1 MRRRGFLVL
10 GASLSAGPA
19 LARTAPLPEGF
30 ASPEAGFAAF
40 AEGVKTLDDR
50 RLLAILGEGGRQL
63 IWSGDPAGDRLARDK
78 FSTEYAAKADIL
90 RPAPDRAVL
99 QIGQDGWQ
107 LPIPMT
113 ERAGTWRFDTA
124 AGAQMLI
131 DRRIGGNELA
141 AIEVLRAIAAAEREY
156 LAGEGTT
163 GGFPAYARRLL
174 SSPGKRDGLYWP
186 TAEGAPESPLGPL
199 VAEATAGGYRRG
211 RGPQPYHGYLFRIL
225 EGQGAHATGGALSYV
240 VRGRMI
246 GGFAALAS
254 PAQWGSTG
262 LASYLISHHGEVWQS
277 NLGPRTA
284 VRAAAIDR
292 FDPGPAWT
300 KLAG

>member
-1 MRRRGFLVL
+1 MRRRMLLAL
-10 GASLSAGPA
+10 GASVTAGPA

-40 AEGVKTLDDR
+40 AAAVKELDDR
-50 RLLAILGEGGRQL
+50 RLLVMLGEGGRRL
-63 IWSGDPAGDRLARDK
+63 IWSGDPVADRQAREK
-78 FSTEYAAKADIL
+78 FTAEYATKAEIL

-99 QIGQDGWQ
+99 QIGADGWQ

-113 ERAGTWRFDTA
+113 ERTGTWRFDTA

-131 DRRIGGNELA
+131 DRRIGQNELA

-156 LAGEGTT
+156 QAGEGAT
-163 GGFPAYARRLL
+163 GGFPAYARRLFAT
-174 SSPGKRDGLYWP
+174 PGKRDGLYWP
-186 TAEGAPESPLGPL
+186 TAAGEAESPLGPL
-199 VAEATAGGYRRG
+199 VAEASAGGYRRG

-225 EGQGAHATGGALSYV
+225 EAQGPHAPGGALPYV

-246 GGFAALAS
+246 GGFAVLAS

-262 LASYLISHHGEVWQS
+262 LASYLISHHGEVWQT

-284 VRAAAIDR
+284 TRAAAIDR
-292 FDPGPAWT
+292 FDPGPGWT
-300 KLAG
+300 RLPG